1 MQTAGV
7 FKSTDGGAHWSPANT
22 GLTNTSIQALAVD
35 PSNPATVYAG
45 TAAGGVFKSVDAG
58 GSWSAINS
66 GLTNTGIRAL
76 VVDPVAPSTIYV
88 ATFGGGVFVLQQ

>member
-1 MQTAGV
+1 V
-7 FKSTDGGAHWSPANT
+7 DG
-22 GLTNTSIQALAVD
+22 
-35 PSNPATVYAG
+35 
-45 TAAGGVFKSVDAG
+45 G

-88 ATFGGGVFVLQQ
+88 ATFGGGVFVLRQ